1 MARVGKVVILTKDP
15 AIESQPMQVLG
26 TTAVRTT
33 GFQVLFRPCGN
44 AFMRYSGARLILL
57 A

>member
-1 MARVGKVVILTKDP
+1 MARGGKVMILTKDP